1 MIKKALQAAVLVI
14 SLFFPASAILSVQ
27 ESISTTDSG
36 QVVELTEEER
46 VWLKAHPDITLG
58 YTDAFEPEI
67 IVNPDGTYSGLVAED
82 RNQRDIFG

>member
-1 MIKKALQAAVLVI
+1 MAKTALKVAELI
-14 SLFFPASAILSVQ
+14 ILLILS
-27 ESISTTDSG
+27 ISAPLYAGNNVSMTVSG
-36 QVVELTEEER
+36 KLVELTEQER
-46 VWLKAHPDITLG
+46 AWLKVHPDITLG

>member
-1 MIKKALQAAVLVI
+1 MIKKALKVALLVI
-14 SLFFPASAILSVQ
+14 LLFLPASAILSVQ
-27 ESISTTDSG
+27 ESISTTGSG